1 MKNSDKNDE
10 LNDPLISEEHISAFD
25 WATPNELED
34 IEGKLTTGELN
45 EGDYLDKCNSLKKQ
59 YNNIKFASM

>member
-1 MKNSDKNDE
+1 MFPPQKNII
-10 LNDPLISEEHISAFD
+10 L
-25 WATPNELED
+25 
-34 IEGKLTTGELN
+34 GELN